1 MDNTKYVIVVGIDY
15 TTASDRA
22 LHEAF
27 ALARSRYGAQL
38 HVANVR
44 TTIDPQ
50 TSTPGAPNPLPPW
63 AQWATE
69 LREYVAH
76 MAAAFEATDSA
87 PPFRELYTHQRMNDP
102 ARELIALAAEVHAD
116 LLVVGAHDWH
126 EASRMTLGSVA
137 AAVSR
142 LAACPVLVV
151 RAPSA
156 NDTTSPSAA
165 DAPTTSA

>member
-1 MDNTKYVIVVGIDY
+1 MDSAKYVIVVGIDY

-27 ALARSRYGAQL
+27 ALARGRYGAQL

-44 TTIDPQ
+44 SSVATQ
-50 TSTPGAPNPLPPW
+50 TSSAGAPSPLPPW

-76 MAAAFEATDSA
+76 IASAFEAEDGAA
-87 PPFRELYTHQRMNDP
+87 PFQQLYTHQRMNDP
-102 ARELIALAAEVHAD
+102 ARELVALAAEVHAD

-126 EASRMTLGSVA
+126 EASSTTLGSVA

-151 RAPSA
+151 HSPSA
-156 NDTTSPSAA
+156 NETTSPAGA
-165 DAPTTSA
+165 TTTTTTV